1 MVVPD
6 RLNSE
11 YAVVLQSGCSWCAV
25 GVARVLAA
33 TGNHFDETV
42 IQPNVRRAIAPGARY
57 RISAAPA
64 GPSLSSWRSVTWKN
78 CARTQRCHG
87 VTRIVTTSCTDSD
100 DARWRR
106 PLAQAVGAEMRGRLA
121 QPAFWPER
129 WLHGS
134 RLSTCRT
141 RSPPAPGVTGGNTA
155 GTRTAVSWR
164 MTASQGS

>member
-11 YAVVLQSGCSWCAV
+11 YAVVLQSGCSGCAV

-42 IQPNVRRAIAPGARY
+42 IQPNVRRAIALGARY

-87 VTRIVTTSCTDSD
+87 VTRIVTISCTDSD
-100 DARWRR
+100 DAHWRR
-106 PLAQAVGAEMRGRLA
+106 PLAQKCGQDWRSRRSGRSA
-121 QPAFWPER
+121 GCMVPDYR
-129 WLHGS
+129 
-134 RLSTCRT
+134 STCRT
-141 RSPPAPGVTGGNTA
+141 RFPPAPGVTGGNTA